1 MLYQEFT
8 PTMLVRISHA
18 FRQRRSEWIA
28 AVQCVLFGFVLLAP
42 AETFSGPSF
51 VVFREIMPE
60 AVWGGVI
67 ASIGVVR
74 LAGLI
79 INGARRRITPWM
91 RLGGAILGCGV
102 FTLVSV
108 CFALSGV
115 LSVWLAAWPVLA
127 VVEMLNI
134 QDTARDARQAYG

>member
-1 MLYQEFT
+1 MLYHEYT

-18 FRQRRSEWIA
+18 FRQRRSEWVA
-28 AVQCVLFGFVLLAP
+28 AVQCVIFGFVLLAP
-42 AETFSGPSF
+42 VETFAGASF
-51 VVFREIMPE
+51 VVFHGIMPE
-60 AVWGGVI
+60 TYWGGLI
-67 ASIGVVR
+67 AVVGIVR

-91 RLGGAILGCGV
+91 RLGGAILGCGI
-102 FTLVSV
+102 FTMVSV

-127 VVEMLNI
+127 VVEMMNI
-134 QDTARDARQAYG
+134 QDTARDARQAHG